1 MNEIT
6 LTVSL
11 ADLQELDK
19 GALAELLKAAI
30 RTGSIDGQ
38 EAMVIASECDVELVA

>member
-1 MNEIT
+1 MSDVT

-19 GALAELLKAAI
+19 GALAELLKAEM
-30 RTGSIDGQ
+30 RTGSIDG
-38 EAMVIASECDVELVA
+38 ARGVRYRVGMRC